1 MAASQRRAVVTD
13 GYESPSEDNQ
23 PSFFFGST
31 PTASGTTTP
40 ARKSLSAPNPTAAFL
55 SPGRSHL
62 ALRPAG
68 RDVSPNATQLSNT
81 PPNLDTVILDKENQ
95 ALPRRVGLRD
105 RIACYQWT
113 FFTMVWAANQ
123 PIIFGSSN
131 SFPRI

>member
-1 MAASQRRAVVTD
+1 MAASQRRAVVAD
-13 GYESPSEDNQ
+13 GYESPTEDNQ

-40 ARKSLSAPNPTAAFL
+40 ARISFSAPNPAAVFL
-55 SPGRSHL
+55 THGFRRSQLGLH
-62 ALRPAG
+62 PAG
-68 RDVSPNATQLSNT
+68 RDINLDATQLSNT

-113 FFTMVWAANQ
+113 FFTMV
-123 PIIFGSSN
+123 
-131 SFPRI
+131 

>member
-1 MAASQRRAVVTD
+1 MAASQRRAVVAD
-13 GYESPSEDNQ
+13 GYESPTEDNQ

-40 ARKSLSAPNPTAAFL
+40 ARISFSAPNPAVAFFAQG
-55 SPGRSHL
+55 SRRSHL
-62 ALRPAG
+62 TLRPAG
-68 RDVSPNATQLSNT
+68 RDISPDAAQLSHT

-113 FFTMVWAANQ
+113 FFTMV
-123 PIIFGSSN
+123 
-131 SFPRI
+131 

>member
-23 PSFFFGST
+23 PAFFFGAT
-31 PTASGTTTP
+31 PTASGANTP
-40 ARKSLSAPNPTAAFL
+40 ARISFSAPNLTAAHFAQGSRR
-55 SPGRSHL
+55 SPYGLHH
-62 ALRPAG
+62 
-68 RDVSPNATQLSNT
+68 ATPLSNS

-113 FFTMVWAANQ
+113 FFTMV
-123 PIIFGSSN
+123 
-131 SFPRI
+131 